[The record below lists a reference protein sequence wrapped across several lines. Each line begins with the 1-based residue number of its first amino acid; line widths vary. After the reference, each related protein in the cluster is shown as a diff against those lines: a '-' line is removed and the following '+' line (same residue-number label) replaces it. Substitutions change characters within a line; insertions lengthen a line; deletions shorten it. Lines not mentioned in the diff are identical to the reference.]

1 MIVPDRT
8 EPTTESDP
16 VMAPTLRPRRSALYL
31 PGNNA
36 RALEKGTTL
45 PADVLMFDLEDAVGP
60 DAKDD
65 SRARVCDAISSGDS
79 RPREIVVRINGL
91 GTDWHDDD
99 LAAVAASAA
108 HGVLVPKVEK
118 GEQVQARAAAL
129 DTLGAPESLQL
140 WVMIETPRSFLRA
153 EEIASASDRL
163 AVLVVGTNDL
173 VNDLHALHVPGRAPV
188 VPALALAVLGAR
200 AAGKVVLDG
209 VFNDIGDEA
218 GFRAEAQQ
226 GREMGFDGKTLI
238 HPSQIA
244 PANELFGPSQRELAD
259 ARKIVSA
266 YEQARA
272 AGNSVITVDGRMIE
286 SLHVRDAERI
296 LALAEI
302 ISDMPSMP

>member
-1 MIVPDRT
+1 MSPLSL
-8 EPTTESDP
+8 TTESEE

-36 RALEKGTTL
+36 RALEKGKTL
-45 PADVLMFDLEDAVGP
+45 PADVLILDLEDAVGP
-60 DAKDD
+60 DAKED
-65 SRARVCDAISSGDS
+65 SRAKVCDAISSGAY
-79 RPREIVVRINGL
+79 RTHEIVVRVNGS
-91 GTDWHDDD
+91 GTEWHDDD
-99 LAAVAASAA
+99 LAAVASSAA

-118 GEQVQARAAAL
+118 GEQVQALAAVL
-129 DTLGAPESLQL
+129 DTLGAPGSLQL
-140 WVMIETPRSFLRA
+140 WVMIETPGAFLRA

-163 AVLVVGTNDL
+163 AALVVGTNDL
-173 VNDLHALHVPGRAPV
+173 VNDLHGLHVPGRAPV
-188 VPALALAVLGAR
+188 VPALSLAVLGAR
-200 AAGKVVLDG
+200 AAGKAILDG
-209 VFNDIGDEA
+209 VFNDITDEG

-244 PANELFGPSQRELAD
+244 PANDLFGPSQKELAG

-266 YEQARA
+266 YQQAQA

-296 LALAEI
+296 LALADL
-302 ISDMPSMP
+302 ISEMESAS